1 MDLEILIF
9 FLDEANE
16 LLSSW
21 ERICIDLE
29 KDPSPDNLNQ
39 LFRMAHNLKGSSR
52 SVGLKDFG
60 ELIHKT
66 EDLINLLRNDNLK
79 VDEQVVDILLQVH
92 SSLVSW
98 IDALKKN
105 PEHKHD
111 YAQLMKKLSQYNA
124 SSLGK
129 EKPSTSSSN
138 QEAKSTNLDLLKTEI
153 LLSSL
158 SPNNKNSVGNAN
170 TEAVAQVQKDEN
182 IRVSSLK
189 LDQLI
194 TLVGELAVSQS
205 MVYHGIRA
213 MTREDRAMQ
222 SAIVTSYKVT
232 REIQNVALSLRTQ
245 NLKTSFQRLE
255 RVIRDV
261 AGVTNKKVNVK
272 LSGENIELDKN
283 VIEKITDALIH
294 SVRNAVDH
302 GIEEKVEDRIAA
314 GKSELAQISIEA
326 SQSAAAVTISISD
339 DGRGLNTDI
348 ILKKAIE
355 KNLISADAKLTE
367 MQIYDLLFLPGF
379 STAKTLTDISGRG
392 VGLDVVKQS
401 VEKLRGKITVNSK
414 LNKGTTFK
422 IELPTSLSIVD
433 AIIISM
439 GEDKFAVQVH
449 ELEEIVDLNS
459 KNIEWHDELKGMIE
473 IRGEV
478 IPVIRLE
485 KILSESNNEST
496 ERAITLHQPGMI
508 INSNSK
514 KILFTFNQILGQQ
527 QIVIRP
533 LDKKL
538 QDVFGISGSAI
549 LRDGEP
555 GLILDLPKIANTFIN
570 INSMTKG
577 AA

>member
-1 MDLEILIF
+1 M
-9 FLDEANE
+9 
-16 LLSSW
+16 
-21 ERICIDLE
+21 
-29 KDPSPDNLNQ
+29 
-39 LFRMAHNLKGSSR
+39 
-52 SVGLKDFG
+52 
-60 ELIHKT
+60 
-66 EDLINLLRNDNLK
+66 
-79 VDEQVVDILLQVH
+79 
-92 SSLVSW
+92 
-98 IDALKKN
+98 
-105 PEHKHD
+105 
-111 YAQLMKKLSQYNA
+111 
-124 SSLGK
+124 
-129 EKPSTSSSN
+129 
-138 QEAKSTNLDLLKTEI
+138 
-153 LLSSL
+153 
-158 SPNNKNSVGNAN
+158 
-170 TEAVAQVQKDEN
+170 
-182 IRVSSLK
+182 
-189 LDQLI
+189 
-194 TLVGELAVSQS
+194 
-205 MVYHGIRA
+205 
-213 MTREDRAMQ
+213 
-222 SAIVTSYKVT
+222 
-232 REIQNVALSLRTQ
+232 ALSLRTQ
-245 NLKTSFQRLE
+245 NLKSSFQRLE

-302 GIEEKVEDRIAA
+302 GIEEKVEDRLAA
-314 GKSELAQISIEA
+314 GKSELAQISIDA

-339 DGRGLNTDI
+339 DGRGLNTEV

-355 KNLISADAKLTE
+355 KNLIAADAKLTE

-379 STAKTLTDISGRG
+379 STAKALTDISGRG

-485 KILSESNNEST
+485 RILSDSNNDST
-496 ERAITLHQPGMI
+496 ESAISVHQPGMI

-527 QIVIRP
+527 QNVIRP

-538 QDVFGISGSAI
+538 QNVFGISGSAI